1 MLLSLRSQL
10 KGCKRTRIKMKEKKI
25 FEKNK
30 VAKGRYKI
38 AKDSVKEKRKIKKGG
53 SKERGCIERG
63 RHRTKRHHRDSV
75 SGSDSG
81 SDSGTS
87 ENTHKRGEGGSSRK
101 HLRKK
106 KRERSSSSLSAN
118 RGNGSSTAKK
128 KPDVSYNSFDY
139 FCNDICENKL
149 LQNYI
154 VEEKLKY
161 EKDVFE
167 KAYGLTLHDDM
178 CYDKFLF
185 EGNNNEDG
193 KKSKKD
199 QQPSS
204 RKHYE
209 CYSCKAKNVYSNVQ
223 CFKCKKLRKV

>member
-1 MLLSLRSQL
+1 MQADGEFPSRARGLSRN
-10 KGCKRTRIKMKEKKI
+10 KMKEKKN
-25 FEKNK
+25 FEKNR

-38 AKDSVKEKRKIKKGG
+38 AKHSVKEKRKIKKGG
-53 SKERGCIERG
+53 SKERG
-63 RHRTKRHHRDSV
+63 RHRTKRHHRASV
-75 SGSDSG
+75 SDSG
-81 SDSGTS
+81 SDSGRDSGTS
-87 ENTHKRGEGGSSRK
+87 EKPHKRGEGGNSRK

-106 KRERSSSSLSAN
+106 KRDRSSSSLSAN

-128 KPDVSYNSFDY
+128 KPEVSYNSFDY
-139 FCNDICENKL
+139 FCNDIGENKL
-149 LQNYI
+149 SQNYI
-154 VEEKLKY
+154 VQEKLKY